1 MKAPNGYGN
10 ISKLSGKRRRPY
22 WVRLTT
28 GWEINKET
36 GKAKQLYETLGY
48 YATRKEAMLAL
59 AEYHNNPID
68 LKKKDITFSEVWDLW
83 APAYFKRTP
92 SSENGLRAAYKRCSP
107 LHNMSM
113 KEIKKAH
120 LQAIVDGMGGMSE
133 QSQKKVKTV
142 FKMTFKYCLENDLVT
157 KDYSQFVTITTA
169 KPSNVKDKF
178 FTSEELTK
186 LLSEGEETSIIL
198 LYTGMRIGEL
208 LNVKC
213 GDVKG
218 GLIHVKGTKTENADR
233 IVPIHK
239 DIREII
245 EKRLNGEFLIQDEKG
260 KPYTYNGYTRKVFNP
275 IMERLGLK
283 HTPHALRHTFISLMD
298 SAGVNKVAL
307 KRIVGHSNT
316 DMSEHY
322 THKQTD
328 ELIEAMNK
336 LKIK

>member
-1 MKAPNGYGN
+1 MRNPNGFGG
-10 ISKLSGKRRRPY
+10 IVKLSGNRRRPF
-22 WVRLTT
+22 WCRITT
-28 GWEINKET
+28 GWEVNEVT
-36 GKAKQLYETLGY
+36 GKAKQIYQTLGY

-59 AEYHNNPID
+59 AEYHKNPMD
-68 LKKKDITFSEVWDLW
+68 LSKQNVTFSEVWDLW
-83 APAYFKRTP
+83 TPSYFKRTP
-92 SSENGLRAAYKRCSP
+92 SSENGLRAAYKRCTP

-113 KEIKKAH
+113 KDIKKSH
-120 LQAIVDGMGGMSE
+120 LQAIVDGMEGMSE

-142 FKMTFKYCLENDLVT
+142 FKMTFKYCLENDIVN

-169 KPSNVKDKF
+169 KPSSVENKF
-178 FTSEELTK
+178 FTSEEIGK
-186 LLSEGEETSIIL
+186 LISEGENTTLLL

-213 GDVKG
+213 EDVKD
-218 GLIHVKGTKTENADR
+218 GLIHVRGTKTENADR

-239 DIREII
+239 DIQPVI
-245 EKRLNGEFLIQDEKG
+245 ENMLGGEFLIQNEKG
-260 KPYTYNGYTRKVFNP
+260 KAYTYNAYTRKIFNP
-275 IMERLGLK
+275 LMTKLGID

-316 DMSEHY
+316 DMTSHY

-328 ELIEAMNK
+328 ELIEAINQ